1 MLLLPGATSENRH
14 FQRFSLP
21 LKRTSTGRLEPTH
34 QRDFEPQFSP
44 KVEAVLRATLAGPA
58 GAILEAALGR
68 DARLCELTAITANPG
83 ATKQGLHADACWTKT
98 APRLITIFLA
108 LHDILDETLGPTR
121 FCPKTHAPR
130 CFPGETWHPPPDRYS
145 RTHPRAAEKL
155 AKTPPIWFPLHAG
168 DAIVMDSTTWHQG
181 SANTSL
187 DSQRTLLCISFVES
201 QSGDSAAAGASTKTL
216 LSEFVGAG
224 KKDDDVGKVLD
235 RSLKKGD
242 DIGKKKEK

>member
-1 MLLLPGATSENRH
+1 MLLLPGSTSENRH

-21 LKRTSTGRLEPTH
+21 LKRTSIGRLEPTH
-34 QRDFEPQFSP
+34 QRDFEPHFSP

-68 DARLCELTAITANPG
+68 KAELCELTAITANPG
-83 ATKQGLHADACWTKT
+83 ATKQGLHADACWTET

-121 FCPKTHAPR
+121 FCPETHVPR

-145 RTHPRAAEKL
+145 RTDPRSAEKL
-155 AKTPPIWFPLHAG
+155 AQTPPIWFPLHAG
-168 DAIVMDSTTWHQG
+168 DAVAMDSTTWHQG
-181 SANTSL
+181 SANTSS

-201 QSGDSAAAGASTKTL
+201 QSGESADAGASTKTL

-224 KKDDDVGKVLD
+224 KGDVVGKVLD
-235 RSLKKGD
+235 RSLGNDD
-242 DIGKKKEK
+242 DIERRKEK